1 VEAVVVVAQEFF
13 RLELMLLEVLTQADQ
28 EVAAEVAV
36 VALLTT
42 MAHLQQETGQQER
55 LEEWLC
61 MLDNKE

>member
-1 VEAVVVVAQEFF
+1 VLEITLAQQP
-13 RLELMLLEVLTQADQ
+13 LQ
-28 EVAAEVAV
+28 EVAEVAEVAV
-36 VALLTT
+36 LLTT

>member
-1 VEAVVVVAQEFF
+1 VLEITLAQQP
-13 RLELMLLEVLTQADQ
+13 LQ